1 MIKVPNTTIQLPSYD
16 RHTANLLTNPVKLSD
31 EQRAKNLRCIAK
43 LKAFLNGNVAIN
55 QKPSFTDEEKQLT
68 AKDILT
74 MTVAERQQ
82 VAA

>member
-1 MIKVPNTTIQLPSYD
+1 MITVKNSTIQLPSYAA
-16 RHTANLLTNPVKLSD
+16 HTAQLLENPVKITD